1 VRYKVIKIFT
11 LSNFLSSGFDFDESE
26 SQLLFRF
33 RTLNYF
39 MAISV
44 SFGALIGAFGLVG
57 LMDIGE
63 IQPTTNIIY
72 ALYNVFLIFLLR
84 KYKLWYRKIAWAQ
97 VMASLLVF
105 VIALITVVNDE
116 ARIAWF
122 YVAIY
127 LAYMLLGEKSG
138 NFITAAAILVIVL
151 AHIYFEL
158 NFSDTAIQTAIFS
171 LIVFGLL
178 SRVYNTQIKNYE
190 NQLQYKND
198 DLAAGIKNLDIALE
212 DAQAA
217 SRIKSLF
224 LANMS
229 HEIRTPMNGM
239 LSMVQV
245 LQDTELDEKQQ
256 EYLHSID
263 RAGGILMSLIDDLLD
278 LSKIES
284 GRLDINVKAFKLWEF
299 VEDILLQTE
308 YLFDGKD
315 VHFNVDV
322 NNTLPTYLITDDV
335 RLKQVVINLI
345 NNAVKFTSHGE
356 VNLLLAGDKVTDDN
370 FNLHIEVS
378 DTGMGIPAEKFE
390 SIFEPFQQLSP
401 SRIYN
406 KGVGLGLPI
415 CKKIID
421 ALGGKLKIYST
432 EGKGSR
438 FVMDFLLPIAEINN
452 TTEEKTITNTSLDPV
467 TILLV
472 EDDQISRLAIN
483 AWLTGKGH
491 KVIIAANG
499 RYAIEYLQEN
509 KVDVILMDVH
519 MPEMNGIEATKII
532 KEKSLS
538 QATIIGMTASVMN
551 DERERYIEA
560 GMDIVVEKPVNFE
573 YLMDIVKNK
582 LNV

>member
-1 VRYKVIKIFT
+1 VRHKVIKTFT

-39 MAISV
+39 MAISLF
-44 SFGALIGAFGLVG
+44 FGALIGTLGLVG

-72 ALYNVFLIFLLR
+72 AVYNVFLIFLLR
-84 KYKLWYRKIAWAQ
+84 KNKSWYRKIAWGQ
-97 VMASLLVF
+97 VVASLLVF
-105 VIALITVVNDE
+105 VIAFITVVNDE

-127 LAYMLLGEKSG
+127 LAYMLLGQKPG
-138 NFITAAAILVIVL
+138 NFITTAAILIIVL

-158 NFSDTAIQTAIFS
+158 NLSDTAIQTAIFS

-190 NQLQYKND
+190 NLLQYKND

-217 SRIKSLF
+217 SKTKSLF

-245 LQDTELDEKQQ
+245 LQDTKLDEKQR

-284 GRLDINVKAFKLWEF
+284 GGLDINVKAFKLWEF

-308 YLFDGKD
+308 CLFDEKD
-315 VHFNVDV
+315 VHLNIDV
-322 NNTLPTYLITDDV
+322 NNALPAYLITDDV

-356 VNLLLAGDKVTDDN
+356 VNLLLAGDKVNDDN

-421 ALGGKLKIYST
+421 ALGGKLKVYST

-438 FVMDFLLPIAEINN
+438 FVMDFILPIAEINN
-452 TTEEKTITNTSLDPV
+452 TTEEKITTNTLMEPII
-467 TILLV
+467 ILLV
-472 EDDQISRLAIN
+472 EDDKISCLAIN
-483 AWLTGKGH
+483 A
-491 KVIIAANG
+491 
-499 RYAIEYLQEN
+499 
-509 KVDVILMDVH
+509 
-519 MPEMNGIEATKII
+519 
-532 KEKSLS
+532 
-538 QATIIGMTASVMN
+538 
-551 DERERYIEA
+551 
-560 GMDIVVEKPVNFE
+560 
-573 YLMDIVKNK
+573 
-582 LNV
+582 